1 MMRVYR
7 LLLRLLPPEL
17 RRRFGPEMQADLRHR
32 LAETK
37 GVAARLRVVAAAC
50 ADLVAQAVAL
60 RGRNGRTQG
69 GWTMTGWTRDVRLAV
84 RGLRSA
90 PGFTVSAVV
99 TLTLA
104 IGGATAVFSA
114 VRAVLLAPLP
124 YADADRLV
132 TPWPEV
138 NANAAMVHRMA
149 DDIDA
154 FDDVSGISSW
164 SFTLVGDGDP
174 EELSVARVTA
184 NHFDVLGV
192 RPLLGRTFR
201 PEEEESGR
209 GDVAVLS
216 YGLWVRR
223 FGADPDIVGQTID
236 LAGADHDRRT
246 VIGVMGEDFRPVRGS
261 PQAWTTIELKPGAGV
276 AEDDTWFVN
285 YRVARLAPGATPEQ
299 AREQLQALAV
309 RLQKEVPTVLDQDD
323 VRTVTVPPV
332 RTLETGDVAPIL
344 WLVLG
349 AVGLVL
355 LLASAN
361 VANLLLARGHARQKD
376 VAVQRAL
383 GASRGQIAARVFS
396 EAVLMGVLGVAGGI
410 LFAKVAVALLVRTA
424 PELLPRSE
432 SIHLNG
438 PVLAFAL
445 AITGGAMVLF
455 GALPAYRASRVSAT
469 EGLATGTR
477 SGARHGSGGLARWL
491 VAVQMALAL
500 ILATGA
506 SLTLRSLRTLS
517 DQDPGFP
524 VDGLLTFR
532 VSPPADRY
540 GTAPAHASYYRRLT
554 ERLEAV
560 PGVTRVGGIQLLPL
574 TDSNWGFPLYFDDAP
589 LAEGASP
596 PSVAFRVVTPGYL
609 EALGVPLLQG
619 RLPEAGD
626 NADAAPV
633 TVVNQALADRFWAG
647 QDPLGK
653 EFHTPSPSSPAL
665 RVVGVVGSVRQFGLE
680 RAPQAELYIPEPQ
693 YAWGSIGL
701 FMVARTEGDV
711 DPAAA
716 LAALRDATWD
726 VDPRIPVSD
735 MRPMARV
742 LGDNL
747 ARARF
752 LAILLAG
759 FGVTALVLGAVGVYG
774 VTAFHVNRRR
784 SEFGLR
790 QALGASPER
799 VLGEAVRSTLAPVL
813 VGGLA
818 GVAGVLAAGGVLARV
833 LYETSP
839 RDLSALLAAAALL
852 GATALAAIVVP
863 ARRATRLDPG
873 EVLRDE

>member
-1 MMRVYR
+1 MLLYRV
-7 LLLRLLPPEL
+7 LLRLLPSEL

-60 RGRNGRTQG
+60 RGRSGRTQG

-90 PGFTVSAVV
+90 PGFALAAVT

-192 RPLLGRTFR
+192 PPLLGRTFR

-223 FGADPDIVGQTID
+223 FGADPDIVGKTID

-355 LLASAN
+355 LLACAN

-383 GASRGQIAARVFS
+383 GANRGQIAARVFS

-455 GALPAYRASRVSAT
+455 GGLPAYRASRVSAT

-500 ILATGA
+500 ILAAGA

-540 GTAPAHASYYRRLT
+540 SDVEAHASYYRRLT

-633 TVVNQALADRFWAG
+633 TVVNQALADRFWPG

-735 MRPMARV
+735 MRPMSRV
-742 LGDNL
+742 VGDNL

-799 VLGEAVRSTLAPVL
+799 VLGEAVRSTMVPVL